1 MSLKVLIAD
10 DTTLFREGIKSLF
23 GNHGQLAI
31 VGEAANAV
39 DAAEQAVSTE
49 ADVVLLDHDMPGLDC
64 LEAIRLIKRSRS
76 ATEVIVLAETA
87 QHERALRVV
96 EAGAS
101 GYILKDIEPDDLVR
115 AIVDVSNGCTLMNPR
130 LARDLVAQLR
140 VLARERREP
149 QDGDQYDRLTGREK
163 QILMELANGATDRE
177 IAHKMFVTTTT
188 VKSHIRSIFRKIG
201 VKNRTQ
207 AAVLVFKSGLAH

>member
-1 MSLKVLIAD
+1 MPIKVLIAD

-23 GNHGQLAI
+23 GNHGSI
-31 VGEAANAV
+31 VIIGEAANAV
-39 DAAEQAVSTE
+39 DAAEQAVVTE
-49 ADVVLLDHDMPGLDC
+49 PDVVLLDHDMPGLDC
-64 LEAIRLIKRSRS
+64 LDAIRLIRDRRPG
-76 ATEVIVLAETA
+76 TEVIVLAEAA

-101 GYILKDIEPDDLVR
+101 GYVLKDIGPDDLAR
-115 AIVDVSNGCTLMNPR
+115 AITDVCNGCTLMNPR
-130 LARDLVAQLR
+130 LARDIVDQFRA
-140 VLARERREP
+140 LARERNGRE
-149 QDGDQYDRLTGREK
+149 GGHCNGLTGRET
-163 QILMELANGATDRE
+163 QILMEVAKGATDRE
-177 IAHKMFVTTTT
+177 IAHKMLVTTTT